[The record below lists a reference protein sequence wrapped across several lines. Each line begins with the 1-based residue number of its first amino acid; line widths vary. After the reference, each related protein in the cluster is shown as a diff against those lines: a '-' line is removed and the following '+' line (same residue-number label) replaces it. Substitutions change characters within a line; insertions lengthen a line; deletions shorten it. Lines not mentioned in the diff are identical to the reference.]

1 MNYSE
6 TMVRIDSI
14 LFDNTD
20 TKVLINGETFKEH
33 LSYQSQLLISF
44 TELNQLLN
52 RLQQLNPEVCVSE
65 LFEEERLDE
74 AFTQHYLNARVL
86 NQSMIELNHCLS
98 DTDKKQI
105 RA

>member
-33 LSYQSQLLISF
+33 LSYQSQLFISF

-52 RLQQLNPEVCVSE
+52 RLQQLNPEVRVSE
-65 LFEEERLDE
+65 LFQEERLDDT
-74 AFTQHYLNARVL
+74 FTQHYLDGHVL
-86 NQSMIELNHCLS
+86 NNTLIELSHCLS
-98 DTDKKQI
+98 NPDKKQI